1 MHMNFTMNIPGLEGV
16 TILKVEQVEE
26 TMRVYVEMER
36 SLQQCPDCGAPTSRV
51 HDYRIQKV
59 KHLKWFER
67 KTDLFY
73 KRRRYVCACGKRFSE
88 QNPFVQRYQRTSIE
102 WNQAVGIRAIKGKT
116 FKETGETYGS
126 SSSTIVR
133 RFDRLARSEI
143 RSVEKLPSV
152 IAIDEYKGDTREG
165 KYQLIIADGITKKP
179 LDILPNRYKNTIKH
193 YLQKYGDQ
201 VQVVIMDMSHSF
213 KSAVQSALGRP
224 VIVADRFH
232 FCRYIYWA
240 LDGVRRRVQKEFH
253 PYDRKKC
260 KRMKHVFHKA
270 SDRLTEED
278 RWHLNRYLDMSE
290 ELKKAY
296 ELKETYRG
304 WFVQAKESG
313 SEDVGKVKTGLRDFY
328 RLVQDSGIPEMAK
341 AIATLQNWQTEILNS
356 FVYGYSNGF
365 LEGINNSTKVLKR
378 NAYGFRNFSRF
389 RAKIL
394 LTHQFKGIG
403 IHIG

>member
-1 MHMNFTMNIPGLEGV
+1 
-16 TILKVEQVEE
+16 
-26 TMRVYVEMER
+26 
-36 SLQQCPDCGAPTSRV
+36 
-51 HDYRIQKV
+51 
-59 KHLKWFER
+59 
-67 KTDLFY
+67 
-73 KRRRYVCACGKRFSE
+73 
-88 QNPFVQRYQRTSIE
+88 
-102 WNQAVGIRAIKGKT
+102 
-116 FKETGETYGS
+116 
-126 SSSTIVR
+126 
-133 RFDRLARSEI
+133 
-143 RSVEKLPSV
+143 
-152 IAIDEYKGDTREG
+152 
-165 KYQLIIADGITKKP
+165 
-179 LDILPNRYKNTIKH
+179 
-193 YLQKYGDQ
+193 
-201 VQVVIMDMSHSF
+201 
-213 KSAVQSALGRP
+213 
-224 VIVADRFH
+224 
-232 FCRYIYWA
+232 A

-278 RWHLNRYLDMSE
+278 RWHLHRYLDMSE

-313 SEDVGKVKTGLRDFY
+313 SEDIGKVKQGLRDFY
-328 RLVQDSGIPEMAK
+328 RRVQDSGIPEMEK
-341 AIATLQNWQTEILNS
+341 AITTLQNWQTEILNS

-378 NAYGFRNFSRF
+378 DAYGFRNFSRF

>member
-1 MHMNFTMNIPGLEGV
+1 
-16 TILKVEQVEE
+16 
-26 TMRVYVEMER
+26 
-36 SLQQCPDCGAPTSRV
+36 
-51 HDYRIQKV
+51 
-59 KHLKWFER
+59 
-67 KTDLFY
+67 
-73 KRRRYVCACGKRFSE
+73 
-88 QNPFVQRYQRTSIE
+88 
-102 WNQAVGIRAIKGKT
+102 
-116 FKETGETYGS
+116 
-126 SSSTIVR
+126 
-133 RFDRLARSEI
+133 
-143 RSVEKLPSV
+143 
-152 IAIDEYKGDTREG
+152 
-165 KYQLIIADGITKKP
+165 
-179 LDILPNRYKNTIKH
+179 DILPNRYKNTIKH

-304 WFVQAKESG
+304 WFVQAKESEA
-313 SEDVGKVKTGLRDFY
+313 EDAGKVKQGLRDFY
-328 RLVQDSGIPEMAK
+328 RRVQDSGIPEMEK
-341 AIATLQNWQTEILNS
+341 AITTLQNWQTEILNS